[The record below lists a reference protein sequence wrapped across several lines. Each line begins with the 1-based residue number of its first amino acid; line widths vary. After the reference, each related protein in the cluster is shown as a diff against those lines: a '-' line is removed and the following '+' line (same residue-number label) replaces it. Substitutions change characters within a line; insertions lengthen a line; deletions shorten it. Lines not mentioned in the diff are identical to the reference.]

1 MVFNRL
7 VIPANAG
14 IQFYM
19 FMVPC
24 SRRDRCWIPACAGMT
39 YGEPFQ
45 STKVLRKFI
54 YCIVE

>member
-1 MVFNRL
+1 MAFNRL
-7 VIPANAG
+7 VIPVETG

-19 FMVPC
+19 SMVPC
-24 SRRDRCWIPACAGMT
+24 FRRDRCWIPACARMT

-45 STKVLRKFI
+45 SAKVLRKFI